1 MLLRW
6 LISTIGLAAL
16 KGEVSAMASRAAQ
29 RSFLHL
35 IAFFL
40 WLLAFGFGLA
50 AFTVWLAGVVGVI
63 WACAIVAGVFAAIGI
78 AIQIGLA
85 LSKRRPQN
93 QSSLADL
100 AAPAAA
106 GVAAQSG
113 GILGSL
119 AIVAIVGWLLG
130 RHIFR
135 K

>member
-1 MLLRW
+1 MLFRW

-29 RSFLHL
+29 RSFLHV
-35 IAFFL
+35 IAFLLFV
-40 WLLAFGFGLA
+40 LAFGFALA
-50 AFTVWLAGVVGVI
+50 AFTIWLAGVVGVI
-63 WACAIVAGVFAAIGI
+63 YACAIVAAVFAVVGI
-78 AIQIGLA
+78 AIQISLA
-85 LSKRRPQN
+85 MTKRRPQ
-93 QSSLADL
+93 SASPLADL
-100 AAPAAA
+100 AGPAAA

-130 RHIFR
+130 RQLFR

>member
-29 RSFLHL
+29 RSFLHV
-35 IAFFL
+35 IAFLLF
-40 WLLAFGFGLA
+40 LLAFGFGLA
-50 AFTVWLAGVVGVI
+50 AFTVWLSGVVGVI
-63 WACAIVAGVFAAIGI
+63 WACAIVAGIFAVIGI
-78 AIQIGLA
+78 GIQIGLA
-85 LSKRRPQN
+85 MTKRRQQN
-93 QSSLADL
+93 QPSLSGL

-113 GILGSL
+113 GFLGSL
-119 AIVAIVGWLLG
+119 AIIAIVGWLLG
-130 RHIFR
+130 RQIFR